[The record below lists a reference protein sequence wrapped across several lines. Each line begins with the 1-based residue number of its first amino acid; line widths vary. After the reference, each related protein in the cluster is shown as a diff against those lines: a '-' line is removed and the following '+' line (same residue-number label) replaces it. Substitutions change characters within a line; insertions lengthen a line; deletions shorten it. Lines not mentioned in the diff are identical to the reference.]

1 MKTDIPKPSKAQVA
15 FFLDRWDEL
24 ENYVSQEKSLKKLFT
39 MTYPKNNEMDDVL
52 IKVCSLNDFYST
64 NIFSPFAISRHIVRL
79 DIDNRLK
86 SNDESLVNEIAKLK
100 IKDKSFNFYS
110 FASKYCSHHKPEF
123 FPIYD
128 YYVEKMLIH
137 FKKQDSF
144 SSFKKKDLKEYSK
157 YIEILKKFI
166 SFYELECSLKELD
179 KYLWQAGKIY
189 FPKRY

>member
-137 FKKQDSF
+137 LKKQDSF